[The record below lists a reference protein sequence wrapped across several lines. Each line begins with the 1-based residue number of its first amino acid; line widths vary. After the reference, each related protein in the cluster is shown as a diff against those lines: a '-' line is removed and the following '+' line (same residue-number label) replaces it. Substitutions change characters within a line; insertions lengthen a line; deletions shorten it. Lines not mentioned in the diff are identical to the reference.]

1 MAVSKTEQ
9 TRDTARNYLIP
20 LSGASLASAVA
31 AAGLVFNQ
39 INELCGESVNEPAMA
54 AVAGLVLGAISLGY
68 ERTRVNSLDS
78 LDTKTATV
86 AAGVGGAAALA
97 LSLMKFNDTCST
109 SESTSTATSLMLFAV
124 VTKAV
129 VAIAHAFVPVMD
141 TPGLFAFVQAKNQP
155 GGYVQP
161 HHMRAPVSVQAN
173 KFATPAAASLGRTR
187 STSVRSNKQRM
198 MASLRSD
205 AENMMRNAAAGLA
218 AAGIAANTFVAGA
231 PAAHALTKDEMNQLS
246 YLQVKGTG
254 VANRC
259 VEVGGAGEGKV
270 SVSGSQEIVDL
281 CMEPKAF
288 FVQEE
293 PGQDFTVT
301 KLMTRQTYTLDGV
314 SGDVSSQGGNINIQ
328 LKDGI
333 DYAATTVQLP
343 SGDRVPFLFSIK
355 ELKAQGKGDAFVP
368 GYKFGGVMK
377 VPEYRTGLFLDPKG
391 RGSST
396 GYDMAVALP
405 GLQNGVEG
413 DAELFNENNK
423 KFQIKEG
430 EAEFT
435 VTKVDPSTGEIGGT
449 FVSQQP
455 SDTDLGSKKAKTIL
469 LKGIWYARIE

>member
-1 MAVSKTEQ
+1 MAVSRTEQ

-20 LSGASLASAVA
+20 LSGASLASCVA
-31 AAGLVFNQ
+31 AAGMVFSKMDS
-39 INELCGESVNEPAMA
+39 LCGESVLEPAVA
-54 AVAGLVLGAISLGY
+54 AIAGIALSAIALGY
-68 ERTRVNSLDS
+68 ENTRVNSLDS
-78 LDTKTATV
+78 SDTKAATV
-86 AAGVGGAAALA
+86 ASGVGAAAALA
-97 LSLMKFNDTCST
+97 CGLMKFNQSCST
-109 SESTSTATSLMLFAV
+109 PEDTEIATSLMLFAA
-124 VTKAV
+124 VTRAIVAV
-129 VAIAHAFVPVMD
+129 AHAFVPVMSS
-141 TPGLFAFVQAKNQP
+141 PGLHAFVQCKNQP
-155 GGYVQP
+155 NGYVQP

-173 KFATPAAASLGRTR
+173 KFAPSVAPLGRNRMT
-187 STSVRSNKQRM
+187 VRSNKQTM
-198 MASLRSD
+198 MASLRS
-205 AENMMRNAAAGLA
+205 ETEKMMKNAAAGLA
-218 AAGIAANTFVAGA
+218 AAGIAANTFTAAA
-231 PAAHALTKDEMNQLS
+231 PSAQALTKDEMNQLS

-259 VEVGGAGEGKV
+259 VEVGGEGQGKV
-270 SVSGSQEIVDL
+270 GVSGNQEIVDL

-368 GYKFGGVMK
+368 GYKFGGIMK

-435 VTKVDPSTGEIGGT
+435 VTKVDSSTGEIGGT